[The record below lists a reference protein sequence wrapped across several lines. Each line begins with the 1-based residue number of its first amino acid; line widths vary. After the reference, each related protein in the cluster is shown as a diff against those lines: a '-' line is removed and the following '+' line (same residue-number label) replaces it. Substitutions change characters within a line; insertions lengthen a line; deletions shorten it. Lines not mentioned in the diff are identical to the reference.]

1 LRSALN
7 ETPRSVQATPMAAS
21 MSRSMSL
28 LLLAVIAGCGRSDG
42 DVALAPPDI
51 GAADFGAQVAK
62 MQAGEELQRARQEA
76 AEAQKAQMAADA
88 AMAKAKRETAEAKR
102 LTQDPMKAA
111 ANQEVAQAKKTIA
124 EAHAEEVQD
133 EQAVTR
139 AKAEEAAVKAELKAE
154 ASKEIAKAKAEAKK
168 TIAEARAEEV
178 QDKQAVARAKAEE
191 AAVKAELK
199 AKASREV
206 AKAKAEAS
214 REVAMVKRDEKTV
227 EVGKEEAKG
236 EADAVGALALT
247 ILVASALLF
256 MGVYFFGKRHD
267 LTAVPKGALSE
278 PLVQEDVEQGNGD
291 EADAKDEAL
300 KQLQDLIRELD
311 ARKESET
318 AANSQLATLK
328 AELQQTKADMAAAQ
342 EKVRLVESTPVAR
355 ALLANEQNRA
365 KEVAN
370 KTVSA
375 MSPTHAKG
383 TRNVTS
389 PGSSVSSPASLS
401 TTASSPV
408 LVDRTSLGRGS
419 YGAGSPGMEV
429 RAGSITK
436 NMVAPEISKDA
447 PKAAKDAFAG
457 PGSPAPVAMGA

>member
-1 LRSALN
+1 
-7 ETPRSVQATPMAAS
+7 MAAS
-21 MSRSMSL
+21 MPRSMSL
-28 LLLAVIAGCGRSDG
+28 ILLAAVAGCGRGDS
-42 DVALAPPDI
+42 DVALPPADYE
-51 GAADFGAQVAK
+51 AADFGAQVATT
-62 MQAGEELQRARQEA
+62 QAGEQLQRARHEA
-76 AEAQKAQMAADA
+76 EEAQKAQMAADA
-88 AMAKAKRETAEAKR
+88 TMEKAKREIAEAKR
-102 LTQDPMKAA
+102 LAQDPARAA
-111 ANQEVAQAKKTIA
+111 ADQEVAK
-124 EAHAEEVQD
+124 AHAEEVQAK
-133 EQAVTR
+133 QAVTR

>member
-1 LRSALN
+1 LPSALN
-7 ETPRSVQATPMAAS
+7 ETPRCAQGTPMAAS
-21 MSRSMSL
+21 MPRSMSL
-28 LLLAVIAGCGRSDG
+28 ILLAAVAGCGRGDS
-42 DVALAPPDI
+42 DVALPPADYE
-51 GAADFGAQVAK
+51 AADFGAQVATT
-62 MQAGEELQRARQEA
+62 QAGEQLQRARHEA
-76 AEAQKAQMAADA
+76 EEAQKAQMAADA
-88 AMAKAKRETAEAKR
+88 TMEKAKREIAEAKR
-102 LTQDPMKAA
+102 LAQDPARAA
-111 ANQEVAQAKKTIA
+111 ADQEVAK
-124 EAHAEEVQD
+124 AHAEEVQAK
-133 EQAVTR
+133 QAVTR